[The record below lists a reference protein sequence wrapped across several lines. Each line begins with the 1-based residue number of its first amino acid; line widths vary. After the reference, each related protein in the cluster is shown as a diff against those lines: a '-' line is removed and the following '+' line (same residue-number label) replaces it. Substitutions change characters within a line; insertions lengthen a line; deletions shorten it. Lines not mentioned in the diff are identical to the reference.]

1 MVVWGPPGN
10 DWDPTIG
17 WQTGGE
23 PSTSLHHHH
32 WRRREERGERQRLPT
47 HFTTIL
53 NDISSIIDNLYVSQ
67 SLPSY
72 HPPTTTLK
80 VYNHDLNFYKMVSEG
95 LLTANTVV
103 VYSFITSCAMSTFTL
118 CLDYQHLHNR
128 LQIQPHV

>member
-1 MVVWGPPGN
+1 MR
-10 DWDPTIG
+10 
-17 WQTGGE
+17 
-23 PSTSLHHHH
+23 TSRKWLRSNYRLTD
-32 WRRREERGERQRLPT
+32 WRRAVHLPPPPPLTEERGERQRLPT